1 MTWFALLKLVHIA
14 SAMWLVGGLLCR
26 YVALRA
32 ASRSDDLDSTR
43 AIVDVAGRYENWMVI
58 PGSIAVLLSGLLTAM
73 LGGLPLLG
81 PVQGGA
87 SWVPLSLI
95 IFMLA
100 LGLLPPL
107 VFLPRGRLFGQAL
120 DEAVALGRV
129 SCELRRGRPGSDR
142 RVDGVEA
149 VLTVSHD
156 RYPGSGPVSL
166 GRESGR

>member
-32 ASRSDDLDSTR
+32 ASRSDDLGSTR

-129 SCELRRGRPGSDR
+129 TGELRRAFADR
-142 RVDGVEA
+142 AVARAHSVELVGLA
-149 VLTVSHD
+149 VIVALMVLK
-156 RYPGSGPVSL
+156 PF
-166 GRESGR
+166 